1 MEKAAGRFYAMCM
14 AIPMKIVSFTGESDA
29 VAECD
34 GVRRE
39 VKLSLLS
46 DEVALGDYVIIH
58 AGFAIS
64 KLDTAEAEETL
75 AIMREVVE
83 AGRPS

>member
-1 MEKAAGRFYAMCM
+1 MCM

-46 DEVALGDYVIIH
+46 DEVGLGDYVIIH

-64 KLDTAEAEETL
+64 KLNTEEAEETL
-75 AIMREVVE
+75 AIMREVLE
-83 AGRPS
+83 AGQP

>member
-1 MEKAAGRFYAMCM
+1 MCM
-14 AIPMKIVSFTGESDA
+14 AIPMKIVRFTGESDA
-29 VAECD
+29 IAECD

-46 DEVALGDYVIIH
+46 DEVSVGDYVIIH

-64 KLDTAEAEETL
+64 KLDTAEAEETI
-75 AIMREVVE
+75 AIMREVLE
-83 AGRPS
+83 AGQPS